1 MMAWIWF
8 PTLFT
13 IIART
18 SEADWHSQPF
28 LLLNRFLECDQ
39 YGVQK
44 IQKHDMPFMFKR

>member
-18 SEADWHSQPF
+18 SEADWHSQPLF
-28 LLLNRFLECDQ
+28 TA
-39 YGVQK
+39 
-44 IQKHDMPFMFKR
+44 